1 MRHAFDLD
9 SISVD
14 SVTILAPRACRD
26 EEDEEDEEDEP
37 RFEDGPRFS

>member
-26 EEDEEDEEDEP
+26 EEDEEDEP